1 MSIRIRRMTLCDYE
15 AAFALWRS
23 LPGIGLDD
31 ASDSRAGI
39 AAFLRRNPGL
49 SIVACDKAEIVGTV
63 LVGHD
68 GRRGFVY
75 HLAVAPSHR
84 HLGLGRTL
92 VERALDALAA
102 RGIPKCTIL
111 VMRSNADGQAF
122 WERLGWTRR
131 DDLHVLQHALEP
143 QQASQ
148 HA

>member
-1 MSIRIRRMTLCDYE
+1 MKIRRMTLRDYE
-15 AAFALWRS
+15 AALALWRS

-68 GRRGFVY
+68 GRRGFIY

-92 VERALDALAA
+92 AESALHTLTAC
-102 RGIPKCTIL
+102 GIPKCTIL

-122 WERLGWTRR
+122 WESLGWARR
-131 DDLHVLQHALEP
+131 DDLHVFQHALEP
-143 QQASQ
+143 SNSELGF
-148 HA
+148 